1 MIWNWLT
8 LYIPNWLYS
17 TIYPNLFPVSE
28 LWVQSSSMLGHELF
42 WDQIWNVCSQMYV
55 YAMDQIRYH
64 SVSALPLCVVIIRVI
79 DCWHPILYNVVVTFI
94 TLPTPDVCFF
104 SRVFLRGGNKKSVY
118 KCLISESIFLVSA
131 LNLFRQNLYFISQL
145 LYMLSIWLYVLE
157 ISIEIIQYRKDG
169 LPGLYCDTLGS
180 NTYSCIGGSEQLLY
194 CHLLYKC
201 VPNSTN
207 AMVYMRWCCLWI
219 HWCDF
224 LIPRYNGEASSRFDH
239 VPQAMRHCY
248 RCSLDFRV

>member
-1 MIWNWLT
+1 VSWLFDINGG
-8 LYIPNWLYS
+8 LINDLKLIDS
-17 TIYPNLFPVSE
+17 VYPKLVVFHDLSKLVYCIRVMGAVFIHVGTRVVLGSD
-28 LWVQSSSMLGHELF
+28 LKCVQS
-42 WDQIWNVCSQMYV
+42 DVC
-55 YAMDQIRYH
+55 
-64 SVSALPLCVVIIRVI
+64 LCNGSNTISFCVGITAVCC
-79 DCWHPILYNVVVTFI
+79 DNVVVTFI

-131 LNLFRQNLYFISQL
+131 LNLFRQNLYVISQL

-207 AMVYMRWCCLWI
+207 AMVYMR
-219 HWCDF
+219 
-224 LIPRYNGEASSRFDH
+224 
-239 VPQAMRHCY
+239 
-248 RCSLDFRV
+248 